1 LLQGKRNKEIASD
14 LRTCAENDHH
24 DPKADALTDRKR
36 VDKTAEQHEQEIR
49 ALLEAIPDL
58 VFRLSKDGVFLGFVP
73 AKGQEPALPPAEF
86 LGKNVREVLPT
97 ELALETIDYIK
108 RALETG
114 DTQTFGYQLA
124 VALPDGDL
132 RDYEARLV
140 ASGEDEVLAIS
151 RDITERKRA
160 EEALAARAQE
170 HIAITNLTGDI
181 IVKIDKD
188 GRFTFL
194 NDAACQFYGG
204 RREELLG
211 VQFAGYVYPED
222 MASSVAQ
229 VIQEVIE
236 SKQLARGFVTRQI
249 TPMGTRIVEWNG
261 HALFDEEGQY
271 AGLQGTGRDITERK
285 RAEEALRES
294 EERLR
299 EVLETSRDWIY
310 KHNLETETYDYIGPA
325 VLQITGFTPEEFTAM
340 GFEGAQRRVHPE
352 DLQRQMAHLVSLLGQ
367 TGEAGMVP
375 TVRYRWKCK
384 DGEYRWFSDNRA
396 VIRDK
401 DGRPVARVGTIRDI
415 TESMRAEEALHLQSE
430 IMQNMAEAV
439 YLIRASDGVI
449 VYTNP
454 AFEWLFGYG
463 PGEMVGK
470 HVSVVNAPTDKS
482 PEETAKEITAA
493 LDRTGAWR
501 GEILNIK
508 KDGTPFWCY
517 ANVSTFD
524 HPGHGR
530 VWVTYHTDITERK
543 EAEEALRE
551 SDQRSREVL
560 EASRDMVYKLNVE
573 ARKFE
578 YVSPA
583 VQPLTGFTPQELVG
597 MGFDEVTARI
607 HPQDQPEF
615 RTRAEELPA
624 CLGEARAG
632 SAIEYHWQCKD
643 GKYRWLSNSW
653 VLLRDDN
660 GQPAAIV
667 GTVRDITNRK
677 RTEEALQRARED
689 LETRVEATMD
699 GGNTYGLTFRE
710 LTVLHL
716 VATGNGDREIAVR
729 LGIRPRTVNKHLE
742 NILHKMGA
750 GSRTE
755 AGVRALKEGLLG

>member
-14 LRTCAENDHH
+14 LGTCAENDHH

-58 VFRLSKDGVFLGFVP
+58 VFRLSKDGFFLGFIP

-114 DTQTFGYQLA
+114 DTQTFEYRLP
-124 VALPDGDL
+124 VPLPDGDL

-160 EEALAARAQE
+160 EEALAAETQE

-211 VQFAGYVYPED
+211 VQFAGYVHPED

-299 EVLETSRDWIY
+299 EVLETSRDWMY
-310 KHNLETETYDYIGPA
+310 KHNLETGTYDYIGPA

-340 GFEGAQRRVHPE
+340 GFEGAQRRVHPG

-375 TVRYRWKCK
+375 TIRYRWKCK

-415 TESMRAEEALHLQSE
+415 TERKRAE
-430 IMQNMAEAV
+430 
-439 YLIRASDGVI
+439 D
-449 VYTNP
+449 
-454 AFEWLFGYG
+454 
-463 PGEMVGK
+463 
-470 HVSVVNAPTDKS
+470 
-482 PEETAKEITAA
+482 
-493 LDRTGAWR
+493 
-501 GEILNIK
+501 
-508 KDGTPFWCY
+508 
-517 ANVSTFD
+517 
-524 HPGHGR
+524 
-530 VWVTYHTDITERK
+530 
-543 EAEEALRE
+543 ALRE
-551 SDQRSREVL
+551 SEQRSREVL

-583 VQPLTGFTPQELVG
+583 VQPLTGFTPQEFVG

-607 HPQDQPEF
+607 YPQDQPEF

-716 VATGNGDREIAVR
+716 VATGNADKEIAVG

>member
-1 LLQGKRNKEIASD
+1 MLQGKRNKEIASD
-14 LRTCAENDHH
+14 LGTCAENDHH

-58 VFRLSKDGVFLGFVP
+58 VFRLSKDGVFLGFAP
-73 AKGQEPALPPAEF
+73 AKGQEPALPPAGF

-97 ELALETIDYIK
+97 EIALQTIHHME
-108 RALETG
+108 RVLRTG
-114 DTQTFGYQLA
+114 DTQTFEYRLP
-124 VALPDGDL
+124 VPLPDGDL

-140 ASGEDEVLAIS
+140 VSGQDEVLVIS
-151 RDITERKRA
+151 RDITECRRA
-160 EEALAARAQE
+160 EEALAAETQE
-170 HIAITNLTGDI
+170 HIDITNLTGDI

-211 VQFAGYVYPED
+211 VQFAGYVHPED

-294 EERLR
+294 EQRFRDIATSVSEWIAEVNR
-299 EVLETSRDWIY
+299 EG
-310 KHNLETETYDYIGPA
+310 TYAYSNPMVEEILGY
-325 VLQITGFTPEEFTAM
+325 LPEEVVGRGVLDFLYPDERERSIRLFQASLSKKEGLR
-340 GFEGAQRRVHPE
+340 GFLTRMVHRDGSVRDVE
-352 DLQRQMAHLVSLLGQ
+352 VSAIPLFDERGNVVGLRGI
-367 TGEAGMVP
+367 T
-375 TVRYRWKCK
+375 
-384 DGEYRWFSDNRA
+384 
-396 VIRDK
+396 RD
-401 DGRPVARVGTIRDI
+401 V
-415 TESMRAEEALHLQSE
+415 TERKRAEEALRLQSE

-454 AFEWLFGYG
+454 AFERLFGYG

-508 KDGTPFWCY
+508 KDGTLFWCY

-543 EAEEALRE
+543 QAEEALRE

-573 ARKFE
+573 AHKFE

-583 VQPLTGFTPQELVG
+583 VQPLTGFTPQEFVS

-632 SAIEYHWQCKD
+632 SAIEYRWQRKD

-677 RTEEALQRARED
+677 RTEEALQRGRED
-689 LETRVEATMD
+689 LETRVEARMD

-716 VATGNGDREIAVR
+716 VATGNADKEIAVG

-750 GSRTE
+750 DSRTE